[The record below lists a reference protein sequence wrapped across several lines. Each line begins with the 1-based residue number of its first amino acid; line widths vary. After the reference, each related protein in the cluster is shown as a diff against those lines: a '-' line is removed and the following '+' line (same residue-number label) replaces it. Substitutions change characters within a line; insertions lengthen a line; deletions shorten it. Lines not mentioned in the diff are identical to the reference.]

1 MADRPAPAELAA
13 VLRRAAHPPVCETRF
28 WIIQAMVAL
37 ITGVHLLVDLNVS
50 STTGAFP
57 GGFPVALLIV
67 PVGYAALRYGLAG
80 SAATGLWAAL

>member
-1 MADRPAPAELAA
+1 
-13 VLRRAAHPPVCETRF
+13 
-28 WIIQAMVAL
+28 MVAL

-67 PVGYAALRYGLAG
+67 PVGYAALRYGPAG